1 MPEEQPEKLGMQYFE
16 NYFEPN
22 NEEREGAK
30 RIFLCDLI
38 DNSDGE
44 EEQGSRFYMYSRVTQ
59 GRGGGGSG

>member
-1 MPEEQPEKLGMQYFE
+1 MQYFE